1 MKPDA
6 LLFSLFL
13 FSVALSVPAAA
24 HVLEYKATLNGP
36 SESPPNASAGTGT
49 ATVDFDTDTVMMRVV
64 VDFKGLG
71 SPTTASHIHCCTSF
85 ADTGTAGVATQL
97 PSFPGFPLGVTLGHF
112 DNTFDMS
119 QASSYN
125 PAFVTANGGVSG
137 ALNTLIGGLN
147 TGRAYLNI
155 HTDDFPAGEIRGF
168 LVQVPEPQTLVL
180 LVIGGGVAAAL
191 AKRR

>member
-36 SESPPNASAGTGT
+36 SESPPNASSGTGT
-49 ATVDFDTDTVMMRVV
+49 ATVDFDTDTVMMHVV

-97 PSFPGFPLGVTLGHF
+97 PSFPGFPLGVTSGHF

-119 QASSYN
+119 LASSYN
-125 PAFVTANGGVSG
+125 PSFVTANGSVADSMGKLVGSG
-137 ALNTLIGGLN
+137 ALNALIGGLN
-147 TGRAYLNI
+147 TGHAYLNI
-155 HTDDFPAGEIRGF
+155 HTDNFPAGEIRGF
-168 LVQVPEPQTLVL
+168 
-180 LVIGGGVAAAL
+180 
-191 AKRR
+191 